1 MKDNF
6 LEKWIL
12 DLVKSEYEIGNIS
25 KNATYK
31 VKEQKDDFVEVTVE
45 WINAENIECKIIYRA
60 RAFGEKNKIIQNE
73 IINNPIFKMESY
85 YTLEIHSYINNIK
98 RSYSTRKIVDYDV
111 KNVIGQ
117 LDHLEEIKRIEIHE

>member
-12 DLVKSEYEIGNIS
+12 NLVKSEYEIGNIS

-31 VKEQKDDFVEVTVE
+31 FKEQRDDFVEVTVE
-45 WINAENIECKIIYRA
+45 WADENASEYKIVYKARTFGGNNAIEQSEA
-60 RAFGEKNKIIQNE
+60 LDSA
-73 IINNPIFKMESY
+73 IFKMENY
-85 YTLEIHSYINNIK
+85 YTLEIHSYLNNIK

-111 KNVIGQ
+111 QNVFDE
-117 LDHLEEIKRIEIHE
+117 LDYS

>member
-12 DLVKSEYEIGNIS
+12 DLVRSEYEVGTIS

-31 VKEQKDDFVEVTVE
+31 LKEQKDDFVEVTVE
-45 WINAENIECKIIYRA
+45 WLNRDHIECKIVYRA
-60 RAFGEKNKIIQNE
+60 RAFGEKNSINQDE
-73 IINNPIFKMESY
+73 IIANPIFKMESY
-85 YTLEIHSYINNIK
+85 YTLEIHSYVNHIK

-117 LDHLEEIKRIEIHE
+117 LDHLDEIKKISI

>member
-60 RAFGEKNKIIQNE
+60 RAFGEKNKIIQDE

-98 RSYSTRKIVDYDV
+98 RSYCTRKIVDYDV

>member
-12 DLVKSEYEIGNIS
+12 DLVKSEYEAGSIS

-31 VKEQKDDFVEVTVE
+31 FKEQRDDFVEVTVD
-45 WINAENIECKIIYRA
+45 WFDKENIEYKIIYRA
-60 RAFGEKNKIIQNE
+60 RAFGEKNKFADNE
-73 IINNPIFKMESY
+73 IINNPIFKMECY
-85 YTLEIHSYINNIK
+85 YTLEIHSYVNNIK

-117 LDHLEEIKRIEIHE
+117 LDHLEEIKKIKIHN

>member
-12 DLVKSEYEIGNIS
+12 DLVKSEYEVGNIS

-31 VKEQKDDFVEVTVE
+31 FKEQKDDFVEVTVE
-45 WINAENIECKIIYRA
+45 WINKENVECKTVYRA
-60 RAFGEKNKIIQNE
+60 RAFGKKNQTNQTE
-73 IINNPIFKMESY
+73 VLNNPIFKMEKY
-85 YTLEIHSYINNIK
+85 YTLEIHTYIDHIK

-117 LDHLEEIKRIEIHE
+117 LDHLEKIRKMDIHN